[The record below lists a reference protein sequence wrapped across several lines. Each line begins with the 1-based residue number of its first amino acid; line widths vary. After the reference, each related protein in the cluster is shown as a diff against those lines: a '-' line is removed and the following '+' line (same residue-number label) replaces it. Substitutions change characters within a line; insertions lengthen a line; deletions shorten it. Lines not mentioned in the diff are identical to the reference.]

1 MATRYLNFDA
11 ATDGAGTIGSP
22 WKSFDTAQAN
32 VARGDTVIVS
42 GYLGGSMV
50 FDPAKGGVSPAA
62 KTKWLGEV
70 SNPFVVSG
78 GQRLTGWVQCTAG
91 DAADVGANF
100 AFIWKTTV
108 TTSSFPGSNP
118 FSANVCEG
126 GAQIP
131 ICVSRALTEDKF
143 FVTRPQ
149 YYHVA
154 SSVTL
159 AGAQVTGFR
168 LPAVTDLY
176 TKLQI
181 DRSRLYFVADPN
193 VSAQSNVT
201 FDAGTKVISL
211 VTPATYENSTVKDN
225 FALFNL
231 LPAMKRGEWGFIN
244 NGATTTVYCW
254 PQDVLSLAGA
264 IEYSARDVGINL
276 NGTSNL
282 EIGFFKTRQCAG
294 SIGAS
299 GNLFNTVQCSDVYLH
314 NYESSDMLNY
324 GGAQA
329 AVYMASVNNLE
340 MSYFDVRR
348 AQGAFGIFCQ
358 GSGSNAFVAGG
369 AAPNLMTGCY
379 IHHFTVA
386 FTSSGPFRQYTFAN
400 SVVAFGIYW
409 ECARQSHGNTQNAY
423 QSSHNLLWWGIDG
436 EDSDGFFTYQ
446 ESDSIVMAFCS
457 ASASR
462 APSGGARGIY
472 EQTGAHREVGSILGF
487 KGSYLF
493 NCRATPNGLDGRL
506 SSANSVKWGDS
517 GVPNDQASVW
527 NNVMHGDAN
536 DAADMTVINEWD
548 HNVYTIGAARG
559 PNDVLTDTTA
569 TYLNAA
575 LNDFRYTPS
584 SIVRTKPGKNLT
596 AVITALQARF
606 PQFTD
611 WNKDMVGD
619 TFNAAVSGVGPTVNK
634 DAAYGQDR
642 NITYAGIVGGSSG
655 GGGGE
660 PTRPVFAPGFKIKV
674 AA

>member
-11 ATDGAGTIGSP
+11 ATNGAGTIGSP
-22 WKSFDTAQAN
+22 WNDFDTAQAGI
-32 VARGDTVIVS
+32 ARGDTVVVS
-42 GYLGGSMV
+42 GYLGGSMI

-62 KTKWLGEV
+62 KTKWLGTV
-70 SNPFVVSG
+70 DNPFVVSG
-78 GQRLTGWVQCTAG
+78 GQRLTGWVQCAVG
-91 DAADVGANF
+91 DQADVGSNF
-100 AFIWKTTV
+100 ASIWKTTV
-108 TTSSFPGSNP
+108 TTSSLPGSNP
-118 FSANVCEG
+118 FSANICEA

-168 LPAVTDLY
+168 LPAVTDLF

-181 DRSRLYFVADPN
+181 DRSRIYFVAAPN

-211 VTPATYENSTVKDN
+211 VTPATYENSAV
-225 FALFNL
+225 
-231 LPAMKRGEWGFIN
+231 
-244 NGATTTVYCW
+244 TTTTIYCW
-254 PQDVLSLAGA
+254 PQNVASLAGV

-294 SIGAS
+294 NIGAS
-299 GNLFNTVQCSDVYLH
+299 GNLFNTAACSHVYLH
-314 NYESSDMLNY
+314 NFESTDMLNY

-329 AVYMASVNNLE
+329 AVYMTSVNNLE
-340 MSYFDVRR
+340 MAYFDVRR
-348 AQGAFGIFCQ
+348 SQGAFGIFCQ
-358 GSGSNAFVAGG
+358 GTGSNAFVAGG
-369 AAPNLMTGCY
+369 AAPTLMSGCY

-386 FTSSGPFRQYTFAN
+386 FTSSGPFRQYTFGN
-400 SVVAFGIYW
+400 SIVAFGIYW

-487 KGSYLF
+487 KPSYLF

-506 SSANSVKWGDS
+506 SNTNSIKWADS
-517 GVPNDQASVW
+517 GVPNDRASVW
-527 NNVMHGDAN
+527 NNVIHGDAN
-536 DAADMTVINEWD
+536 DAADMTVIDEWD
-548 HNVYTIGAARG
+548 HNVTTAGAARG
-559 PNDVLTDTTA
+559 ANDVLTTTGA
-569 TYLNAA
+569 TYVNAA
-575 LNDFRYTPS
+575 LNDFRYTSS

-596 AVITALQARF
+596 ATIAALQARF
-606 PQFTD
+606 ELIVPGFTD

-619 TFNAAVSGVGPTVNK
+619 TFNAATPGVGPTVNK
-634 DAAYGQDR
+634 DAVYGQDR
-642 NITYAGIVGGSSG
+642 NITYAGIVGGSN

-660 PTRPVFAPGFKIKV
+660 PTRAVISPGFQIVV